1 MATAGDDR
9 GPGGGPSALYRWY
22 RDTADRHP
30 DAPAMTFI
38 EEGGRSSRSYTFGEL
53 FETVEE
59 LGRRLRARE
68 LGRSAP
74 VGVLLASQ
82 HDQVLHYLA
91 ALEAGTVPA
100 ILTPPNRKLNREY
113 YLETMSTVLRRCGF
127 GAVVVD
133 IDGID
138 LPSRGLA
145 PFTFEELPAP
155 AAGAGVV
162 GAPLDASFMQF
173 SSGTTGIKRGVL
185 VTDEAVTAQLRT
197 YADALGV
204 TTDDRIVSW
213 LPLYHDMGF
222 IACLN
227 MPLAL
232 GVHTVMIDP
241 IEWVTD
247 PAIYLRAV
255 ARHGGTLSWHPNFA
269 YAFMAQRV
277 RDRELDG
284 VDLSSL
290 RALVNCS
297 EPVTQE
303 SQQLFLDRFAGHG
316 LSDDVFT
323 GCYAMAETTFALTHG
338 SSAAP
343 GYLDERGP
351 VGGVRAREGARFVSV
366 GRPLPGVEL
375 AVVEPDRHEPLPDG
389 TVGELWV
396 RSPFNFS
403 GYFNEPD
410 ATSRAFVDGW
420 YRTGDLGYRK
430 GEHYYVAG
438 RLKDVLIVGGVNVF
452 PQDIED
458 LVSSVDGVQSGR
470 VSAFSTFDP
479 RVQTER
485 IVILAEPSGTT
496 PVDRPQLVQEIRQ
509 HVLASFQIANFELHL
524 VEPGWLVKSSSGK
537 MARGAN
543 RDKWLEERD
552 ASGTA
557 SRSPSRR

>member
-1 MATAGDDR
+1 VST
-9 GPGGGPSALYRWY
+9 STLYRWY
-22 RDTADRHP
+22 RDVADRAP
-30 DAPAMTFI
+30 DRPAMTFV
-38 EEGGRSSRSYTFGEL
+38 EQGGRSSISYTFREL
-53 FETVEE
+53 YDRVEPLAQRLRE
-59 LGRRLRARE
+59 LDLGRAAP
-68 LGRSAP
+68 LGIL
-74 VGVLLASQ
+74 VQSQ

-91 ALEAGTVPA
+91 ALDAGTVPA

-113 YLETMSTVLRRCGF
+113 YRETMSTVLRRCGF
-127 GAVVVD
+127 GAVVTG

-138 LPSRGLA
+138 LPTRELA
-145 PFTFEELPAP
+145 PFTFDDVASGSGPGPAVTGP
-155 AAGAGVV
+155 
-162 GAPLDASFMQF
+162 PLDASFMQF

-185 VTDEAVTAQLRT
+185 VTDEAVIAQLRT

-204 TTDDRIVSW
+204 TPDDRIVSW

-232 GVHTVMIDP
+232 GVHTIMIDP

-255 ARHGGTLSWHPNFA
+255 AQHGGTISWHPNFA

-284 VDLSSL
+284 VELSSL

-297 EPVTQE
+297 EPVTND
-303 SQQLFLDRFAGHG
+303 SQQLFLERFRDRG
-316 LSDDVFT
+316 LSGEVFA

-338 SSAAP
+338 SAVDD
-343 GYLDERGP
+343 GYVDEVGP
-351 VGGVRAREGARFVSV
+351 TRGARAGDRSSYVSV
-366 GRPLPGVEL
+366 GRPLQGVDL
-375 AVVEPDRHEPLPDG
+375 AVVDPEDQQPLPEG

-403 GYFNEPD
+403 GYFNDPD
-410 ATSRAFVDGW
+410 STDRAFVDGW
-420 YRTGDLGYRK
+420 YRTGDLGYRR
-430 GEHYYVAG
+430 GDEFYVAG

-458 LVSSVDGVQSGR
+458 LVSDVDGVQSGR
-470 VSAFSTFDP
+470 VSAFSTFDE

-485 IVILAEPSGTT
+485 IVILAETPEGVVPDRSGLT
-496 PVDRPQLVQEIRQ
+496 QQIRQ

-543 RDKWLEERD
+543 RDKWLQERG
-552 ASGTA
+552 AATSVARPGPRT
-557 SRSPSRR
+557 